1 MATPL
6 SAEQLEQSSRGPS
19 EIEAHAPTAW
29 PFVLAFGFTLMFAG
43 LLTSVSV
50 SVLGAVLSVAGCV
63 GWFREVFPHEHEV
76 IVPVVPEDLRVTTER
91 RVVERLPVAAD
102 QLRAWLPVHTYPIS
116 AGVKGGLA
124 GSLAMAVL
132 ACAYGVIKAGSI
144 WYPINLLAATVYAQS
159 LKLGNEQLNSFHADS
174 FAIAV
179 VLHALVSTL
188 VGLLYGAMLP
198 MFARRPIVLGGL
210 IAPALWSGLL
220 YSIMQLL
227 NPLLASHV
235 DWFWFM
241 ASQIAFGVVAGS
253 VVVQQG
259 RVSTRENL
267 PFAVRAGI
275 EAPGIMPG
283 GNGKKQPLTHFGI
296 FVYSRRSPPFFSRVA

>member
-1 MATPL
+1 MATLL
-6 SAEQLEQSSRGPS
+6 SAEQMEPSPRGPC
-19 EIEAHAPTAW
+19 EIEAPAPTAW
-29 PFVLAFGFTLMFAG
+29 PLVLSFGFTLMFAG

-50 SVLGAVLSVAGCV
+50 TVLGAVLALAGCV

-76 IVPVVPEDLRVTTER
+76 IVPVVPEEIRIATQR

-124 GSLAMAVL
+124 GSVAMAII
-132 ACAYGVIKAGSI
+132 ACAYGLLKVGSL
-144 WYPINLLAATVYAQS
+144 WYPINLLAATVYAES
-159 LKLGNEQLNSFHADS
+159 LKLTPAQLNSFHADS

-179 VLHALVSTL
+179 LLHGIGSIF

-210 IAPALWSGLL
+210 IAPVLWSGLL

-227 NPLLASHV
+227 NPLLASHINWV
-235 DWFWFM
+235 WFM
-241 ASQIAFGVVAGS
+241 ASQIAFGVVAGI
-253 VVVQQG
+253 VVVRQE

-267 PFAVRAGI
+267 PFAMRAGI
-275 EAPGIMPG
+275 EAPGMIPPREKG
-283 GNGKKQPLTHFGI
+283 GKRP
-296 FVYSRRSPPFFSRVA
+296 